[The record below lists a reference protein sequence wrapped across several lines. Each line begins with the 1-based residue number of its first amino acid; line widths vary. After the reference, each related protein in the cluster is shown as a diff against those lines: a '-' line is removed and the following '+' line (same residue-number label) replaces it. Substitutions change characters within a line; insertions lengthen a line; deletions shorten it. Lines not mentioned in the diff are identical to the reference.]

1 MKEQN
6 FTVSRNGYN
15 VSCKLY
21 CDEKKPVDTV
31 VLFGHGFGGHKDNKA
46 AERFAQRALDK
57 RRGMATVT
65 FNWPC
70 HGDDVR
76 KKLRL
81 GDCDGYLS
89 AMIEDARDRFHGPRL
104 LGYATS
110 FGGFLFL
117 KYMADHGSP
126 FERVAL
132 RSPAVDL
139 YWIQTHRIMSPE
151 ELERVEKGKEAS
163 VGFDWKVDL
172 DKVFLDEIR
181 AVDLVHHDFTAYMD
195 DVLILQGR
203 RDEIVPFDMVQSFAD
218 DQLMELV
225 PIDNADHR
233 FQDPRAMDE
242 AIKAILE
249 FFSGN

>member
-1 MKEQN
+1 MKEQS
-6 FTVSRNGYN
+6 FIVSRNGYN

-21 CDEKKPVDTV
+21 YEDKKAIPAV

-57 RRGMATVT
+57 LHFATVT

-81 GDCDGYLS
+81 ADCDGYLT
-89 AMIEDARDRFHGPRL
+89 AMIEDIQNRFKGPRL
-104 LGYATS
+104 FAYATS

-126 FERVAL
+126 VERVAL

-151 ELERVEKGKEAS
+151 KLERVEKGKEVS
-163 VGFDWKVDL
+163 VGFDRKVDL

-181 AVDLVHHDFTAYMD
+181 AVDLLHHDFTAYMD

-233 FQDPRAMDE
+233 FQDPKAMDE
-242 AIKAILE
+242 AIKTILE
-249 FFSGN
+249 FFSGK